1 METGNKQRKTPTFL
15 EALATLAVKDG
26 EYTVYDMLD
35 VAGFTETVLD
45 AFTEDAEA
53 AKVLLL
59 GMRKLHEIVIPQK
72 ELNSYSPEEA
82 AEALETFVMEKE
94 YAEAFRK

>member
-1 METGNKQRKTPTFL
+1 METGNKQRKIPTFI

-35 VAGFTETVLD
+35 VAGFTEAVLD
-45 AFTEDAEA
+45 TFIEDAEV

-72 ELNSYSPEEA
+72 ELNSYSSKEA

-94 YAEAFRK
+94 YAKALRK